1 MTTTTTLKP
10 ATAATYSAWQ
20 RAYEHYNKALFG
32 GTLPDCLITL
42 QRKDHRSYGYFSPDR
57 FGHMV
62 ASATYRHEIALN
74 PMKFKS
80 EGVREALQTLVHE
93 MCHLWQHVYGQPTR
107 NYHNT
112 QWANKM
118 ESIGLMPSDTG
129 KPGGARTGSKMADY
143 CIDGGPFDKATSV
156 LLAKGWSIDWYD
168 RLAELQSVSA
178 LCSPVTGL
186 PITLSDATQT
196 AAAPNRT
203 NRLRYDCAECDA
215 RAWGRPGLLLMCGRH
230 GKIMTP
236 KT

>member
-1 MTTTTTLKP
+1 MTSTATLKP

-20 RAYEHYNKALFG
+20 SAYNHYNKALFA

-62 ASATYRHEIALN
+62 ADATYRHEIALN

-93 MCHLWQHVYGQPTR
+93 MCHLWQHVHGRPTR
-107 NYHNT
+107 GYHNAE
-112 QWANKM
+112 WADKM

-143 CIDGGPFDKATSV
+143 CITGGPFDKASAA

-168 RLAELQSVSA
+168 RMNELQQGVLVSA
-178 LCSPVTGL
+178 VTGL
-186 PITLSDATQT
+186 PVAPSDA
-196 AAAPNRT
+196 APAKPNRT
-203 NRLRYDCAECDA
+203 NRVRYTCGHCNA
-215 RAWGRPGLLLMCGRH
+215 RAWGKPGLRIMCGVHFVEMRAD
-230 GKIMTP
+230 GT
-236 KT
+236 